1 MRIRFFT
8 FAILFFTPLSL
19 AQQTSPPS
27 PPPAQET
34 ATLIQY
40 APCEWFVRVYPD
52 TWGTDHIILVN
63 KKLEVGKISFGR
75 GLFRMDDGTDVYD
88 YLEKKCG
95 GK

>member
-1 MRIRFFT
+1 MRICLFT
-8 FAILFFTPLSL
+8 FAVLFFAPLSL
-19 AQQTSPPS
+19 AQQTSSPPS
-27 PPPAQET
+27 QET

-40 APCEWFVRVYPD
+40 APCEWFLKVYPD